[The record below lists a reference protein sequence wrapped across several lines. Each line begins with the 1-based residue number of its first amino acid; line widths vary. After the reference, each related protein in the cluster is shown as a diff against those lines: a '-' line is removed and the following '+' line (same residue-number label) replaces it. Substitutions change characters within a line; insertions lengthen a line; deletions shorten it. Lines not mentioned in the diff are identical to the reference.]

1 MFVHY
6 KTKGFIFG
14 KKDFRESDRIF
25 LIFTQDF
32 GNLEILAKGERKITS
47 KLRTG
52 LELFYLSE
60 IEFIQGKTYK
70 TLTDALGREKFKNIR
85 MNLEKLEI
93 AFRISEIL
101 KNFLKF
107 QEPDKKLWHL
117 IISTFKELNN
127 WSLAISH
134 WDLSIIYYYF
144 LWNFLSIL
152 GYQPELNNCVLCNSV
167 GGSLQQS
174 YFSSKEGGII
184 CQNCF
189 KRMDLK
195 EREYISKINLKV
207 LKILKT
213 FLPPPPMDRRGKLR
227 ENIDILRKIKI
238 SREEKRNLETLSDN
252 FLSFL
257 PRYNII

>member
-1 MFVHY
+1 MFLRY
-6 KTKGFIFG
+6 RTKGFIFK

-25 LIFTQDF
+25 SIFTQNF
-32 GNLEILAKGERKITS
+32 GNLEILAKSERKITS
-47 KLRTG
+47 KLRLA
-52 LELFYLSE
+52 LELFYLSD

-70 TLTDALGREKFKNIR
+70 TLTDASGREKFKNIR

-107 QEPDKKLWHL
+107 QEPDKKIWNL
-117 IISTFKELNN
+117 IISTFKELNTKYN
-127 WSLAISH
+127 IQ
-134 WDLSIIYYYF
+134 DTIYYYF

-152 GYQPELNNCVLCNSV
+152 GYQPELNNCVLCQVSH
-167 GGSLQQS
+167 QPKFKF

-189 KRMDLK
+189 KRISLQEKD
-195 EREYISKINLKV
+195 YISKINLKV
-207 LKILKT
+207 LKILKI
-213 FLPPPPMDRRGKLR
+213 LLR

-238 SREEKRNLETLSDN
+238 SWEEKRNLETLSEN

-257 PRYNII
+257 PRFNII